1 MIPDAYTHIA
11 HRAHALAFR
20 HVFAAGAC
28 VHCYAH
34 RDSPA
39 AQLSTHCLRAPGAGS
54 RFGHVFDPSSAVC
67 SRCFAG
73 QDSARAEM
81 PCR

>member
-1 MIPDAYTHIA
+1 MIADAYTHIA
-11 HRAHALAFR
+11 HRAHALAFC
-20 HVFAAGAC
+20 HVFAVGAC

-34 RDSPA
+34 CDSPA
-39 AQLSTHCLRAPGAGS
+39 AQLSTHCLRAPGAGNRYCHS
-54 RFGHVFDPSSAVC
+54 FDGSAVC

-81 PCR
+81 PCQ